1 VSRSGGPAGR
11 QLDDRWPV
19 SVGGPNSRQADVP
32 AVESRFGSPPESRLG
47 TANVSVAPQR
57 PAVHKIGP
65 GRGVSARQKAS
76 SLEGLADAILI
87 EERLHLV
94 DRGNQRPGIGGEFQ
108 PASGHNR
115 AERDSDA
122 QRPSQRGQPPVFT
135 FPTRWYI
142 HGEQGISMKLRN
154 YITRW
159 QEFREWSETNR
170 PEIVSD
176 VESLGNELRH
186 SIEAYRQAS
195 GPEERQDTMDSI
207 KAYYDE
213 VVEWHMREIIA
224 KLDNV

>member
-1 VSRSGGPAGR
+1 
-11 QLDDRWPV
+11 
-19 SVGGPNSRQADVP
+19 
-32 AVESRFGSPPESRLG
+32 
-47 TANVSVAPQR
+47 
-57 PAVHKIGP
+57 
-65 GRGVSARQKAS
+65 
-76 SLEGLADAILI
+76 
-87 EERLHLV
+87 
-94 DRGNQRPGIGGEFQ
+94 
-108 PASGHNR
+108 
-115 AERDSDA
+115 
-122 QRPSQRGQPPVFT
+122 
-135 FPTRWYI
+135 
-142 HGEQGISMKLRN
+142 MKLRN

-159 QEFREWSETNR
+159 QEFREWSATNR